1 MTLSDLS
8 LRRPVLA
15 TVMSILIVVFGA
27 IGYRYLG
34 IREYPAIDPPT
45 INVRTSYTGASAEVV
60 ESQITEPLEKAVN
73 SISGIRTISS
83 QSALGSSSITLEFDL
98 GSDLERAA
106 NDVRDK
112 VGQAQRSLPQDID
125 APPVVSK
132 ADANSDPI
140 LFLPLQSST
149 RSVMELSD
157 YAENVL
163 AEKLQ
168 TIPGVSE
175 VRIFGEKRPAMRLWI
190 DPVKLTAHGVTVQDI
205 QNALNR
211 ENVDLPAGKLRG
223 DATELTVK
231 TFGRLQTE
239 EDFNNMIVKQVPGSV
254 TGAGGQTIRFRDL
267 GEAVLGPENED
278 FGARRN
284 NVTNVSLAL
293 IPQPGANLIEI
304 TDEFYRRYE
313 QIKKEL
319 PPDMITEV
327 GMDKSIFVRRAITE
341 VGETLAIAITLVVL
355 IIYFFF
361 RNWIIAL
368 RPLIDIPVSL
378 IGAFFIMYLFGF
390 SINVLTLLAIV
401 LATGLVVDDGIV
413 VTENIFKKIEQ
424 GMDKWTAAREGTK
437 EIFFAVIS
445 TSITLAVVFIPVIF
459 LQGFT
464 GRLFREF
471 GIVVAG
477 AVLISAFVSLTLT
490 PVLNVKLTQR
500 NPHAHGWFYR
510 FTEPLFTG
518 LDRVYGRTLRSFMR
532 HRWLSLVMLAA
543 CFGAIWY
550 FQGSIKSELAPL
562 EDRSAIRATVVAP
575 EGTDFDVT
583 ENIIYRLTDAV
594 MDSVPEY
601 QMVFGIT
608 APGRIGGGSNSGFIS
623 LGLVQP
629 QERERSQQEI
639 YDQLVRMTRR
649 ISEARVFPNQEQTIS
664 TSFGAS
670 LSLPVQFVVQNLD
683 FRKLEETVPKFLEA
697 ARQDPTFANVDV
709 NLKFNKPEIQIEID
723 RLKAAELGVS
733 VLDINQTVQL
743 ALSGRRF
750 GYFLMNGKQY
760 QVIGQVDRPDRDEP
774 VDLANL
780 YVRNNQGRMIQLDN
794 LVRFTETS
802 NPPLLYHYNRYK
814 AATFSAALA
823 PGKTLGDGIRS
834 METIAAGL
842 LDDTYATDLS
852 GASRD
857 FRESSG
863 NTSFAFLLALGLI
876 YLILAAQFESFR
888 DPFIIMITV
897 PLAIAGA
904 FITLALTG
912 NTFNIFSQIGMIM
925 LIGLVT
931 KNGILIV
938 EFANQ
943 KMRAGAAEN
952 KTQAVIEAAQARL
965 RPILMTTL
973 ATVLGALPIALALG
987 AAATSRIPL
996 GVVVVG
1002 GLLFSLVLTLFVIPA
1017 MYSYLSGKKRGL
1029 PEALKLDEELT
1040 TEAIK
1045 EEKATLAN

>member
-1 MTLSDLS
+1 MNISEVS

-34 IREYPAIDPPT
+34 VREYPAIDPPT
-45 INVRTSYTGASAEVV
+45 ISIRTSYTGANADVIEN
-60 ESQITEPLEKAVN
+60 QITEPLEKAVN
-73 SISGIRTISS
+73 SIAGIRSVSS
-83 QSALGSSSITLEFDL
+83 QSALGSSTITVEFDL
-98 GSDLERAA
+98 SSDLEQAA

-112 VGQAQRSLPQDID
+112 VSQAVRSLPQDID

-140 LFLPLQSST
+140 MFIPLQSNT

-163 AEKLQ
+163 MEKLQ

-190 DPVKLTAHGVTVQDI
+190 DPAKLAAYNLTVQDV
-205 QNALNR
+205 QNALDR
-211 ENVDLPAGKLRG
+211 ENVELPGGKLRG

-231 TFGRLQTE
+231 TSGRLQTE
-239 EDFNNMIVKQVPGSV
+239 EDFNGMIVKQ
-254 TGAGGQTIRFRDL
+254 TDGQTIRFRDV
-267 GEAVLGPENED
+267 GEAVLGPENDE
-278 FGARRN
+278 FSARRN
-284 NVTNVSLAL
+284 NITNVSLAL

-319 PPDMITEV
+319 PADITTDV
-327 GMDKSIFVRRAITE
+327 GLDKSQFVRKALTE
-341 VGETLAIAITLVVL
+341 VGETLAIAIALVVL
-355 IIYFFF
+355 IIYLFF

-390 SINVLTLLAIV
+390 TINVLTLLAIV

-413 VTENIFKKIEQ
+413 VTENIFKKIEA

-445 TSITLAVVFIPVIF
+445 TSITLAIVFIPVIF

-471 GIVVAG
+471 GIVIAG

-490 PVLNVKLTQR
+490 PVLNVKLSG
-500 NPHAHGWFYR
+500 NAHNHGWFYR
-510 FTEPLFTG
+510 VTEPFYAG
-518 LDRVYGRTLRSFMR
+518 MDRVYGQALRAFMR
-532 HRWLSLVMLAA
+532 FRWVSLLVLAG
-543 CFGAIWY
+543 CFGMIWHY
-550 FQGSIKSELAPL
+550 QHTLKTELAPL
-562 EDRSAIRATVVAP
+562 EDRSAIRAPVTAP

-583 ENIIYRLTDAV
+583 ENIIYRLTQQV

-601 QMVFGIT
+601 QMIFGIT
-608 APGRIGGGSNSGFIS
+608 APGRVGAGSANTGFIS
-623 LGLVQP
+623 MMLSDPGQ
-629 QERERSQQEI
+629 RNRSQQQI
-639 YDQLVRMTRR
+639 YDQLVRMTKGLT
-649 ISEARVFPNQEQTIS
+649 EARVFPNQEQTIS

-670 LSLPVQFVVQNLD
+670 LSLPVQYVIQNLD
-683 FRKLEETVPKFLEA
+683 FNKMEEVVPKFLEE
-697 ARQDPTFANVDV
+697 ARKDPTFGNVDV

-733 VLDINQTVQL
+733 VLDISQTVQL

-760 QVIGQVDRPDRDEP
+760 QVIGQVDRADRDEP
-774 VDLANL
+774 VDLASL
-780 YVRNNQGRMIQLDN
+780 YVRNNRGEMIQLDN
-794 LVRFTETS
+794 IVHFTETS
-802 NPPLLYHYNRYK
+802 NPPILYHYNRYK
-814 AATFSAALA
+814 AATISASLA
-823 PGKTLGDGIRS
+823 PGKTLGEGIEA
-834 METIAAGL
+834 MEAISKRL
-842 LDDTYATDLS
+842 LDDTFETDLS
-852 GASRD
+852 GPSRD

-863 NTSFAFLLALGLI
+863 NTAFAFFLALGLI

-904 FITLALTG
+904 YLTLALTH
-912 NTFNIFSQIGMIM
+912 NTVNIFSQIGMIM

-943 KMRAGAAEN
+943 KMRSGRGLTKRE
-952 KTQAVIEAAQARL
+952 AVQEAAQARL

-973 ATVLGALPIALALG
+973 ATALGALPIALALG

-1002 GLLFSLVLTLFVIPA
+1002 GLLFSLMLTLFVIPA
-1017 MYSYLSGKKRGL
+1017 MYIFLSGKKRTNV
-1029 PEALKLDEELT
+1029 PWEDPS
-1040 TEAIK
+1040 
-1045 EEKATLAN
+1045 EKSVKRAEPVAAED